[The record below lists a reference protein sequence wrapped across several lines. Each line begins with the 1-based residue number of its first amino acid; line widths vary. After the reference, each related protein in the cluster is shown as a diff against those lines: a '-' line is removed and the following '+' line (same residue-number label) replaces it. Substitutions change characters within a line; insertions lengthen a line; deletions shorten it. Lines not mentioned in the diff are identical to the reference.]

1 MQDGDKIIK
10 DLWKI
15 RFDHEH
21 KGRDEEGS
29 WSQKPKGGKGKVGKG
44 KGGKGA
50 KGKGPG
56 RAKGRPK
63 SGKGKGKGKGGK
75 GKGGRSLDEEE
86 AMRPGKLSCGSAH
99 KILKVI
105 RETAPK
111 TVKFGTTTDDKC
123 AYFINAKEERALK
136 SKVRRAIMF
145 GR

>member
-10 DLWKI
+10 DMWKI

-29 WSQKPKGGKGKVGKG
+29 WSQKPKGGKGKGKGGKG

-56 RAKGRPK
+56 KAKGRPK
-63 SGKGKGKGKGGK
+63 GGKGKGGK

-99 KILKVI
+99 KILKVV

-123 AYFINAKEERALK
+123 AYFINAKEEKALK